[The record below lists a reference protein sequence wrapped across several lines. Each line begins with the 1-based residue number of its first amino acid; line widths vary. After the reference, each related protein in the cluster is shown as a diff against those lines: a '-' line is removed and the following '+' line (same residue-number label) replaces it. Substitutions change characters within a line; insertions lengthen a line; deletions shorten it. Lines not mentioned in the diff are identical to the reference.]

1 MSRPPFQA
9 VSRKTRFRLL
19 AMLATASLSGG
30 LACTL
35 ARHATTG
42 PELVQELTA
51 RVASSAFGMVASS
64 APEANRIGLDV
75 LANGGNAVDA
85 AVAIA
90 IALGA
95 VDAGDSGLGGATFIL
110 YRKANGE
117 SIAIDGSAPVPIHAS
132 RPALQ
137 RLAAENRRYG
147 PELAC
152 TPGSLAALE
161 YARAHYGTRPLR
173 ELVEPSIPLA
183 EAGLVVTPFQTA
195 TVVKYL
201 DDIRLSDPLCRVLLG
216 PDSEPIR
223 PGTVLHWP
231 GLAHT
236 LRAIADGGAAEFY
249 RGTIAEEIEADM
261 IRHGGFVRRDDLGL
275 MRARVLQPVSD
286 SYRGLDVLSFP
297 LPASGGAVIEG
308 LNILENFPAETLQR
322 DDAERLQIMAEAL
335 HLALE
340 DHRRLSGDPNLPQRF
355 QDVAYQG
362 KAYARTRAELIVPGR
377 PVPESAYAS
386 SRPQA
391 PELESQT
398 VQVSVIDRDGNAVAL
413 TQSLGRF
420 YGNKVL
426 AEGLGF
432 LYNTFLSAI
441 DPNHPQALR
450 PRAIIPCDAA
460 PTIVVKDGAPMLVL
474 GSAGSSRIPGA
485 VVTVISNV
493 VDRGMSLG
501 AAIQAPRVLWSKGT
515 KARGLILEVLPP
527 VTEEQVA
534 QLEAMGYTPGAVAR
548 FPAEQLDLFRFGG
561 VNAVLR
567 DPVTGNMTGVG
578 DPRRNA
584 DAQGLTPE
592 GPPAE

>member
-1 MSRPPFQA
+1 MRRCPFE
-9 VSRKTRFRLL
+9 VKPRKTELPLL
-19 AMLATASLSGG
+19 AALAGAALLAG
-30 LACTL
+30 LACTF
-35 ARHATTG
+35 ARHAETG
-42 PELVQELTA
+42 PELAERLNA
-51 RVASSAFGMVASS
+51 KVASSDLGMVASS
-64 APEANRIGLDV
+64 APEANRIGLQV

-85 AVAIA
+85 AVAVA

-132 RPALQ
+132 RAVLQ
-137 RLAAENRRYG
+137 KVAAEKRNFG

-183 EAGLVVTPFQTA
+183 EAGLVVTPFQTS
-195 TVVKYL
+195 TVAKYL

-216 PDSEPIR
+216 PDSQPIR
-223 PGTVLHWP
+223 PGSVLRWP
-231 GLAHT
+231 GLTHT

-249 RGTIAEEIEADM
+249 RGTIAAEIEADM

-275 MRARVLQPVSD
+275 MRVRVLEPLHD

-297 LPASGGAVIEG
+297 LPASGGAVLEG
-308 LNILENFPAETLQR
+308 LNILESFPVETLQR
-322 DDAERLQIMAEAL
+322 DDVERLQVMAEAL

-355 QDVAYQG
+355 QNVTYQG
-362 KAYARTRAELIVPGR
+362 KAYAKTRADLIVPGR

-386 SRPQA
+386 SRPEA

-398 VQVSVIDRDGNAVAL
+398 VQVSVIDHDGNAVAL

-460 PTIVVKDGAPMLVL
+460 PTIVVKDGALMLVL

-493 VDRGMSLG
+493 VDRAMPLG
-501 AAIQAPRVLWSKGT
+501 AAVQAPRVLWSKGT
-515 KARGLILEVLPP
+515 KARGLLIEVLPP
-527 VTEEQVA
+527 VTESQVTE
-534 QLEAMGYTPGAVAR
+534 LEAMGYTPGAVAR
-548 FPAEQLDLFRFGG
+548 FPAPYLDLFRFGG
-561 VNAVLR
+561 VNAILR
-567 DPVTGNMTGVG
+567 DPTTGHMTGVG

-584 DAQGLTPE
+584 DAQGL
-592 GPPAE
+592 